1 MNVKAKLCTQL
12 MHPTYPNPEQE
23 AERVVL
29 QAEVG
34 GTRVGVFFCG
44 NPAAKH
50 TLAKLCAQANKTG
63 STKFIFHAE
72 HF

>member
-1 MNVKAKLCTQL
+1 V
-12 MHPTYPNPEQE
+12 
-23 AERVVL
+23 

-34 GTRVGVFFCG
+34 EARVGVFFCG
-44 NPAAKH
+44 NPTAKH
-50 TLAKLCAQANKTG
+50 ALAKLCAQANETG

>member
-1 MNVKAKLCTQL
+1 M
-12 MHPTYPNPEQE
+12 
-23 AERVVL
+23 L

-34 GTRVGVFFCG
+34 DTHVGLFFCG
-44 NPAAKH
+44 NPAVKH
-50 TLAKLCAQANKTG
+50 TLAKLCAQTNETN

>member
-1 MNVKAKLCTQL
+1 MLCDG
-12 MHPTYPNPEQE
+12 
-23 AERVVL
+23 V

-34 GTRVGVFFCG
+34 DTRVGVFFCG

-50 TLAKLCAQANKTG
+50 TLAQLCTQVNETG

>member
-1 MNVKAKLCTQL
+1 MFPILDRGLRLVLSCNV
-12 MHPTYPNPEQE
+12 
-23 AERVVL
+23 

-34 GTRVGVFFCG
+34 EARVGVFFCG
-44 NPAAKH
+44 NPTAKH
-50 TLAKLCAQANKTG
+50 ALAKLCAQANETG